1 VYDRLKG
8 GQFHLKAFIS
18 VGQNRDKKDL
28 IGDIIKEF
36 IGDNFN
42 AKNSNEEQLI
52 AKLQRLLENKRYA
65 LTTYPSS
72 PAIFY
77 YFVNTHS

>member
-1 VYDRLKG
+1 VNGQLKIFSIYGSGGLGKTTLGREVYDRLKG

-42 AKNSNEEQLI
+42 AK
-52 AKLQRLLENKRYA
+52 KLERRAAHRKTPTA
-65 LTTYPSS
+65 T
-72 PAIFY
+72 
-77 YFVNTHS
+77 